1 MRESLL
7 RAFLHH
13 LDPDERIVILRS
25 SQDPGLRRMFA
36 VFGGLGSTH
45 LDVDGKIYVQIDDAR
60 GASKAIWLEELAH
73 ARQCMLDGSPE
84 ASSDMAQICDREIEV
99 HQCLLANA
107 SRLKLTPTEIAEC
120 EAQLQHY
127 TEMKNDKRRRR

>member
-25 SQDPGLRRMFA
+25 SEDPGLRRMFTLYGA
-36 VFGGLGSTH
+36 LGSTY
-45 LDVDGKIYVQIDDAR
+45 LDPNGKIYVQIDDAR
-60 GASKAIWLEELAH
+60 GANKAIWLEELAH

-107 SRLKLTPTEIAEC
+107 SRLKLTPNDIAAC
-120 EAQLQHY
+120 EAQLQYY